1 MRTLILSLFLALSCT
16 IGFSQNLVAD
26 EKKALLD
33 VVVTDFQNNPRPNE
47 TVIFESAQSGK
58 SVKKVTGPDGKFQIL
73 LPKGDTYHIKY
84 KSFVSE
90 RKSSSIAIPNEPGIM
105 EATLTVQM
113 EDAAGKVFEL
123 DIHFETAKA
132 AIKPES
138 FGVLDEMV
146 EQMKNKPQLTIQIT
160 GHTDDVGET
169 DYNQELSE
177 KRAAAVRD
185 YLSNKGI
192 AATRI
197 KTEGKGEM
205 EPKVANSSDANRAIN
220 RRTEVRILSGWN

>member
-1 MRTLILSLFLALSCT
+1 MRTLLLSLLLMLGCAF
-16 IGFSQNLVAD
+16 GYSQTLVAD

-33 VVVTDFQNNPRPNE
+33 VVVTDFQNNPRANE

-58 SVKKVTGPDGKFQIL
+58 SVKRVTGPDGKFQIL
-73 LPKGDTYHIKY
+73 LPKGDTYNIKY

-90 RKSSSIAIPNEPGIM
+90 KKSSSIAVPNEPGIM
-105 EATLTVQM
+105 EAKLTVQM
-113 EDAAGKVFEL
+113 EDASDEVFEL

-132 AIKPES
+132 TIKPES

-146 EQMKNKPQLTIQIT
+146 EQMKNKPKLNIQIT

-169 DYNQELSE
+169 DYNQDLSE

-185 YLSNKGI
+185 YLGQKGI

-197 KTEGKGEM
+197 KTDGKGELQ
-205 EPKVANSSDANRAIN
+205 PKVPNNSDANRAAN
-220 RRTEVRILSGWN
+220 RRTEVRILSGWD